1 MTDFHSITLDKKY
14 SEITEKDLTKYPH
27 IKPYYLEYM
36 LSYFFGE
43 TKLILSD
50 TEGKIRFLELTTKP
64 DNQLSTSFNLADINE
79 TSYEEFMKRFWLVV
93 FTVSDYASKKSRP

>member
-1 MTDFHSITLDKKY
+1 MTNFEEIDY
-14 SEITEKDLTKYPH
+14 SKVTRQELIDNPH
-27 IKPYYLEYM
+27 IRPYYLEWM

-64 DNQLSTSFNLADINE
+64 NNQLSTIFNLAELNKM
-79 TSYEEFMKRFWLVV
+79 SYDEFMKRFWLVV
-93 FTVSDYASKKSRP
+93 CMVDEYASKKSRP